1 GNVTHGDVIRVRRE
15 QNVQVA
21 AGRIGKPPVPTGQ
34 DFKYTLST
42 KGRLIEAEQFADI
55 ILKIGSDGEVTYLR
69 DVSRTDLGARSQDT
83 LSRLDGKP
91 SAGLGV
97 FLLPG
102 SNALDTA
109 DGIKDTMR
117 ELETHFPKGLRYA
130 IVYDTTPFI
139 RESVNEVVSTLRDAV
154 ILVA

>member
-42 KGRLIEAEQFADI
+42 KGRLIQAEQFADI

-69 DVSRTDLGARSQDT
+69 DVARTDLGARSQDT
-83 LSRLDGKP
+83 LSRLDGRP

-109 DGIKDTMR
+109 DQIKAKMR
-117 ELETHFPKGLRYA
+117 EQEARVPKEIGR
-130 IVYDTTPFI
+130 
-139 RESVNEVVSTLRDAV
+139 
-154 ILVA
+154 